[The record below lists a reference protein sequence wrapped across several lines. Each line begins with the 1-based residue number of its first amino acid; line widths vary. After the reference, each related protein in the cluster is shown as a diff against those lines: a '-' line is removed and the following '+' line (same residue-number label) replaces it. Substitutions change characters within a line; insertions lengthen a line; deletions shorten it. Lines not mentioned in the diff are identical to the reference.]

1 VHKGGTALAGEGEV
15 LVRVPG
21 PLRSLTQGQGEVRGR
36 PGTLRS
42 LIDELDAAY
51 PGLKAR
57 LCEPDGSLRRFVNVF
72 VDEEDVRFLKGLD
85 TEVRA
90 GARVSIL
97 PAVAGGA

>member
-1 VHKGGTALAGEGEV
+1 VAADV
-15 LVRVPG
+15 VVRVPS
-21 PLRSLTQGQGEVRGR
+21 PLRALTRGAAEVRGS

-51 PGLKAR
+51 PGVKVR
-57 LCEPDGSLRRFVNVF
+57 LCEEDGSLRRFINVF
-72 VDEEDVRFLKGLD
+72 VNEEDVRFLQGLD
-85 TEVRA
+85 TPLPA

>member
-1 VHKGGTALAGEGEV
+1 MANEGEV
-15 LVRVPG
+15 RVRVPG
-21 PLRSLTQGQGEVRGR
+21 PLRNLTRGAGEVRAGA
-36 PGTLRS
+36 GTLRAV
-42 LIDELDAAY
+42 IEELDRGY

-57 LCEPDGSLRRFVNVF
+57 ICEADGTLRQFVNVF

-85 TEVRA
+85 TEVPA